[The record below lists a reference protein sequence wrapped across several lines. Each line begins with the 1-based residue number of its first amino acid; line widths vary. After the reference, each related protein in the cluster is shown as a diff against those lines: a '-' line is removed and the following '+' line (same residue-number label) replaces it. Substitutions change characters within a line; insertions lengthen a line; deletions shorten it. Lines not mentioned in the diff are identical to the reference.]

1 MTPSFNIQNLLFLI
15 LSLVGLIIVIAALR
29 SRKQA
34 ETSQA
39 WPGTQGRVIESRV
52 ESHTSTDSDG
62 HHNTDYKAIVR
73 YTYSVMGQEYS
84 ANRVAFGAR
93 SSNRNAASE
102 VVNRYPLDQQVT
114 VYYDPDKPG
123 QAVLERVSG
132 SGMLQIVIGIL
143 LIFAGIYFAFK

>member
-1 MTPSFNIQNLLFLI
+1 MTTPFNIQNLLFLI
-15 LSLVGLIIVIAALR
+15 LSLVGLIIVFAALR

-34 ETSQA
+34 EASQA
-39 WPGTQGRVIESRV
+39 WSGTQGRVIESRL
-52 ESHTSTDSDG
+52 ERHTSTDSDG
-62 HHNTDYKAIVR
+62 NESLDYKAIVR
-73 YTYSVMGQEYS
+73 YSYSVIGQEYTGD
-84 ANRVAFGAR
+84 RVAFGAR

-102 VVNRYPLDQQVT
+102 IVNRYPLDRQVT

-143 LIFAGIYFAFK
+143 LIFAGIYLAFR